1 MTELDSERDDAVT
14 FDLRRRTYVCCE
26 SVLRIMHD
34 AVGLYRGDLEAFVIF
49 LAVTCASFGG
59 AFRDAELL
67 SNPPPPGGRLG
78 AQHYRAVSRRAIA
91 ASTGLPRETVR
102 RKIAAFIDE
111 GLLIAQGSYVRIPP
125 DLLEN
130 AQIRDFARMM
140 GAEFTRTAA
149 QLARIPSPH

>member
-1 MTELDSERDDAVT
+1 MSELDDAIT
-14 FDLRRRTYVCCE
+14 WELRRRTYVCCE

-34 AVGLYRGDLEAFVIF
+34 AVGLYRADLEAFVIF

-59 AFRDAELL
+59 AFRDSELM
-67 SNPPPPGGRLG
+67 SNPPPPGRRLG

-102 RKIAAFIDE
+102 RKIASFIDE
-111 GLLIAQGSYVRIPP
+111 GLLIAHGSYVRIPP

-130 AQIRDFARMM
+130 DRLREFARMM
-140 GAEFTRTAA
+140 AAEFTRTAA
-149 QLARIPSPH
+149 QLERISSPN